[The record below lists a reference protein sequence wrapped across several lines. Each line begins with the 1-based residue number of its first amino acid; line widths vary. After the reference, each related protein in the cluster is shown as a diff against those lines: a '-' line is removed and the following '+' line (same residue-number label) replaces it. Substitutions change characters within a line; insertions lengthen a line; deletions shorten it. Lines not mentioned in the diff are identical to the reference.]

1 MDIVV
6 FEPNQI
12 GSDIGAGY
20 PERPLGKKDAKK
32 ETNKITTTL
41 LIVGILIFSLKYW

>member
-6 FEPNQI
+6 SEPNQI
-12 GSDIGAGY
+12 GTGKAGY

-41 LIVGILIFSLKYW
+41 LIAGILILTVKYT

>member
-6 FEPNQI
+6 LEPNQI
-12 GSDIGAGY
+12 GTGKAGF

-41 LIVGILIFSLKYW
+41 LIVGILFFSLKYW